1 MSISEIVA
9 VALFTVSPL
18 AMPGQSAQ
26 TQAPKSSVREAVTV
40 SGTVERIDRVT
51 RTVTLRTSP
60 STTQMIPV
68 APEVKLLDEL
78 RTGDKITVRLSE
90 SVIVAVRPGVK
101 PSVAVDTTAS
111 ATPRDPSGQNQVL
124 EQLKAAVT
132 VETVDRPAHMIVY
145 KTADSRKV
153 IRTVADPRLLDGL
166 KAGDV
171 IEITYT
177 RERAIDLQR
186 AR

>member
-1 MSISEIVA
+1 MPSIEVMAI
-9 VALFTVSPL
+9 ALLSASLL
-18 AMPGQSAQ
+18 AMPTQSQ
-26 TQAPKSSVREAVTV
+26 EPKSTTREFVTV
-40 SGTVERIDRVT
+40 AGTVERIDRAS
-51 RTVTLRTSP
+51 RTLTLRTSP
-60 STTQMIPV
+60 NTTQNIDV
-68 APEVKLLDEL
+68 ASELKLLDEL
-78 RTGDKITVRLSE
+78 KTGDRITVRLSE
-90 SVIVAVRPGVK
+90 SVIVAVRPGAK

>member
-1 MSISEIVA
+1 MPSSEAIA
-9 VALFTVSPL
+9 IALL
-18 AMPGQSAQ
+18 AASVPGMPIQSQ
-26 TQAPKSSVREAVTV
+26 EPKPKSSVRQYVTV
-40 SGTVERIDRVT
+40 AGTVERTDPFSRAL
-51 RTVTLRTSP
+51 TLRTSAN
-60 STTQMIPV
+60 TTQTINVPR
-68 APEVKLLDEL
+68 ELELFDEL
-78 RTGDKITVRLSE
+78 RTGDRITVRLSE
-90 SVIVAVRPGVK
+90 SVIVAVRPGGK

-111 ATPRDPSGQNQVL
+111 AKPATASAESKVL
-124 EQLKAAVT
+124 QQLKAAVT
-132 VETVDRPAHMIVY
+132 VESVDRPAHVIVY

-153 IRTVADPRLLDGL
+153 IRTVADPSLLDGL

>member
-1 MSISEIVA
+1 MPSIEVISI
-9 VALFTVSPL
+9 ALL
-18 AMPGQSAQ
+18 AASVLGMPIQSQ
-26 TQAPKSSVREAVTV
+26 EPKPSVRQYVTV
-40 SGTVERIDRVT
+40 AGTVERADPFSRAL
-51 RTVTLRTSP
+51 TLRTSAN
-60 STTQMIPV
+60 TTQTIYV
-68 APEVKLLDEL
+68 APELKLFDEL
-78 RTGDKITVRLSE
+78 KRGDGITAYMTE
-90 SVIVAVRPGVK
+90 SVIVAVRPGLK

-111 ATPRDPSGQNQVL
+111 ATPRDPSGRGEVL
-124 EQLKAAVT
+124 QQLKAAVT
-132 VETVDRPAHMIVY
+132 VETVDRPAHVIVY